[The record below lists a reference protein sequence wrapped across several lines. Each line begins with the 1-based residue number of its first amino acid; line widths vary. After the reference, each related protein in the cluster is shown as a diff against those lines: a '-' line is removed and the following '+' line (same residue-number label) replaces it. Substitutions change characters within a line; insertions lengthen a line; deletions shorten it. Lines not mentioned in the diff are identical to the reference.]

1 MPATPVFDRPDAV
14 IFDLDGTLVD
24 TVERRIE
31 AWLQAFREV
40 GVPATREAVSP
51 LIGADGKALARRIA
65 KESGRTLD
73 EEAVEETDR
82 RSGEIYQAL
91 NVDPRPLPGARE
103 LAQALD
109 RARIPWAIGTS
120 SRRAQVRASVDALHL
135 PREPS
140 IVDGSH
146 VEHAKPESDLLLMAA
161 SQLKVDPRGTWY
173 VGDSTF
179 DMQAAAAAGMYPIGV
194 TTGSADAD
202 ALRGAGAAEVIGS
215 LLELERRLRRWAD
228 PSASRA

>member
-1 MPATPVFDRPDAV
+1 MLDTPAPERPEAV

-31 AWLQAFREV
+31 AWLQAFNEA
-40 GVPATREAVSP
+40 GIPARRQAVSP

-65 KESGRTLD
+65 QQAGRRLS
-73 EEAVEETDR
+73 EEAVEEIDR
-82 RSGEIYQAL
+82 RSGERFQAL

-109 RARIPWAIGTS
+109 RARIPWAIATS
-120 SRRAQVRASVDALHL
+120 SRREQVRASVDALHL
-135 PREPS
+135 ARQPT

-146 VEHAKPESDLLLMAA
+146 VKHAKPEPDLLLLAA
-161 SQLKVDPRGTWY
+161 SQLKVKPQHTWY

-179 DMQAAAAAGMYPIGV
+179 DMLAAAAAGMYPVAV
-194 TTGSADAD
+194 TTGSTDAN
-202 ALRGAGAAEVIGS
+202 ALRDAGAAEVIAS
-215 LLELERRLRRWAD
+215 LEELEGRIRRWAA
-228 PSASRA
+228 PSASRV